1 MTPKGYFEIDRRP
14 LAIVLFSRLKRQ
26 FWITL
31 FFLMFALA
39 LNLSPPS
46 GLSLEGWSALCI
58 FGLCGLLW
66 ATSTLPLAVTSL
78 LAIALVPMLGILGAR
93 ETYAYFGSKVVF
105 FILGAFMLAAALIA
119 TGLSQRFATLF
130 VRRFGGTPQRL
141 IIAVFALCASA
152 STLMSGHAV
161 AVMVYP
167 IVRDIDRALKL
178 QPKSSNM
185 GRALYFALMWGCII
199 GGSLTV
205 LGGGRAPLAIGIL
218 EEASNDSVSI
228 GFVEYMRYSW
238 PMVLAL
244 VLGALVF
251 LKANFIP
258 EIQSTQIAQRELEKR
273 LHGMGKIT
281 PKEIVVGLVVIITI
295 ILWALA
301 GDSHGLAN
309 IAICSIAAL
318 FAVGALDWEA
328 IQSHVNWGIVV
339 MYGGAICLGGVM
351 EQTGAATWLTQ
362 GILAES
368 AGDGRMIML
377 GFALIGA
384 VLTEFMSNSAVVAM
398 LLPPALSF
406 AAAQGIDLRVM
417 TMVVVLP
424 SNFAFMFPI
433 STPVTGIAWS
443 AGFFTPQLVARTGL
457 ALHVLAW
464 SAMAFLI
471 YIYWPAIGLI

>member
-1 MTPKGYFEIDRRP
+1 MALNGHFEIDRRP

-26 FWITL
+26 FWIAVFFIL
-31 FFLMFALA
+31 FAVMLDFT
-39 LNLSPPS
+39 PPD
-46 GLSLEGWSALCI
+46 GLSQQGWSAVCI

-78 LAIALVPMLGILGAR
+78 LAIALVPMLDILDAR

-130 VRRFGGTPQRL
+130 VRRFGGTPRRL
-141 IIAVFALCASA
+141 IMAVFALCAAA
-152 STLMSGHAV
+152 STMMSGHAV
-161 AVMVYP
+161 AVMVFP
-167 IVRDIDRALKL
+167 IVRDIDRALSL
-178 QPKSSNM
+178 QRTTSAM

-218 EEASNDSVSI
+218 EEASGERASI
-228 GFVEYMRYSW
+228 GFLEYVHYSW
-238 PMVLAL
+238 PMVVVL
-244 VLGALVF
+244 VLAAVAF
-251 LKANFIP
+251 LKTRFIP
-258 EIQSTQIAQRELEKR
+258 EISSTDTAQIELERR

-281 PKEIVVGLVVIITI
+281 PKEIVVGLVVVITI
-295 ILWALA
+295 VLWALA

-318 FAVGALDWEA
+318 FAIGALDWEA

-351 EQTGAATWLTQ
+351 EQTGAAAWIMQQMLSDST
-362 GILAES
+362 AS
-368 AGDGRMIML
+368 AGVMML
-377 GFALIGA
+377 GFAIIGA
-384 VLTEFMSNSAVVAM
+384 ILTEFMSNSAVVAM

-406 AAAQGIDLRVM
+406 AGAHDIDLRAM
-417 TMVVVLP
+417 TMAVVLP

-433 STPVTGIAWS
+433 STPVTAIAWS
-443 AGFFTPQLVARTGL
+443 AGFFTPRQVARAGL
-457 ALHVLAW
+457 GLHLVAW
-464 SAMAFLI
+464 SAMALLI
-471 YIYWPAIGLI
+471 FVYWPSIGLL

>member
-1 MTPKGYFEIDRRP
+1 MAQKGHFEIDRRP
-14 LAIVLFSRLKRQ
+14 LGVVLFSRLKRQ
-26 FWITL
+26 FWIAMFFVL
-31 FFLMFALA
+31 FSLA
-39 LNLSPPS
+39 LGLEPPDGLSP
-46 GLSLEGWSALCI
+46 EGWSALCI

-78 LAIALVPMLGILGAR
+78 LAIALVPMLDILAAR

-130 VRRFGGTPQRL
+130 VRRFGHTPRRL
-141 IIAVFALCASA
+141 IVAIFALCASA
-152 STLMSGHAV
+152 STVMSGHAV
-161 AVMVYP
+161 AVMVFP
-167 IVRDIDRALKL
+167 IVRDIERALSL
-178 QPKSSNM
+178 VKSDSDM

-218 EEASNDSVSI
+218 EEASGDTTSI
-228 GFVEYMRYSW
+228 GFLEYIRYSW
-238 PMVLAL
+238 PIVVLLVVAAL
-244 VLGALVF
+244 TMLRSAF
-251 LKANFIP
+251 PPEIDSTLKA
-258 EIQSTQIAQRELEKR
+258 QQELERR
-273 LHGMGKIT
+273 LHEMGKIT
-281 PKEIVVGLVVIITI
+281 PKEIVVGLVVVITI
-295 ILWALA
+295 VLWALA

-328 IQSHVNWGIVV
+328 IQSHVNWGIIV

-362 GILAES
+362 SLITDDSTQTGL
-368 AGDGRMIML
+368 IML

-398 LLPPALSF
+398 LLPPALSL
-406 AAAQGIDLRVM
+406 ASVHGIDLRAM

-443 AGFFTPQLVARTGL
+443 AGFFKPQLVARTG
-457 ALHVLAW
+457 ALLHGVAW
-464 SAMAFLI
+464 TGMALLI
-471 YIYWPAIGLI
+471 FVYWPAIGLI

>member
-1 MTPKGYFEIDRRP
+1 MTPRGYFQIDRRP

-26 FWITL
+26 FWIAL
-31 FFLMFALA
+31 FFILFAAA
-39 LNLSPPS
+39 LNLEPP
-46 GLSLEGWSALCI
+46 GDLSREGWSALCI

-119 TGLSQRFATLF
+119 TGLSQRLATLF
-130 VRRFGGTPQRL
+130 VRRFGETPQRL
-141 IIAVFALCASA
+141 IIAIFALCASA

-161 AVMVYP
+161 AVMVFP

-178 QPKSSNM
+178 QPSSSNM

-205 LGGGRAPLAIGIL
+205 LGGGRGPLAIGIL
-218 EEASNDSVSI
+218 EEASGDTVSI
-228 GFVEYMRYSW
+228 GFVEYMAYSW

-244 VLGALVF
+244 VIGALAF
-251 LKANFIP
+251 LKSQFTP
-258 EIQSTQIAQRELEKR
+258 EIQSTLVAQQTLEKR
-273 LHGMGKIT
+273 LHGMGKVT
-281 PKEIVVGLVVIITI
+281 PKEIVVGLVLVITI
-295 ILWALA
+295 VLWALA

-351 EQTGAATWLTQ
+351 EQTGAATWLTES
-362 GILAES
+362 ILAGNT
-368 AGDGRMIML
+368 GDGTIIML

-406 AAAQGIDLRVM
+406 AQTQGIDLRLM

-433 STPVTGIAWS
+433 ATPVTGLAWS
-443 AGFFTPQLVARTGL
+443 AGFFTPKLVARTGL
-457 ALHVLAW
+457 ALHILAW

-471 YIYWPAIGLI
+471 FVYWPAVGLI